1 MTPDQ
6 TTDAGK
12 MSANMRGILLMIA
25 ATMLLTTMSGLVRVV
40 AEDMHPFQVAFMRN
54 FFGLMLLMPILAR
67 QGLAP
72 LATQNMGLMAVR
84 GFFNAIAMLAYF
96 LALGM
101 MPLAELSAL
110 SFTVPL
116 FVAVLVVPF
125 LGERLGPRR
134 IASLIIGFSG
144 ALIILRP
151 GIEIVD
157 IGALYAIVSS
167 LSWAIA
173 VIVIKHLSKS
183 NSTVTITIYGMLFL
197 ALFTL
202 VPALFVWR
210 WPSPQEYLWLVGI
223 AGLGTVG
230 QLAFAQALKFADAS
244 LIMPFDFTKLIWASL
259 FGIVI
264 FSEVPTLWTLAGGAL
279 IFASASYVTYR
290 EGLHRGELAKKQKP
304 APAESGL

>member
-1 MTPDQ
+1 
-6 TTDAGK
+6 
-12 MSANMRGILLMIA
+12 MRGIFLMIA
-25 ATMLLTTMSGLVRVV
+25 ATMLLTTMSSIVRII

-54 FFGLMLLMPILAR
+54 FFGLILLLPILAR

-72 LATQNMGLMAVR
+72 LRTSNLGLMAVR
-84 GFFNAIAMLAYF
+84 GLFNAAAMLAYF
-96 LALGM
+96 VALGM

-116 FVAVLVVPF
+116 FVAILVVPF
-125 LGERLGPRR
+125 LGERLGFRR
-134 IASLIIGFSG
+134 IVSLIIGFCG

-157 IGALYAIVSS
+157 IGALYALGSS
-167 LSWAIA
+167 ASWAMA
-173 VIVIKHLSKS
+173 VIVIKQLSRT

-210 WPSPQEYLWLVGI
+210 WPSPEEVVWLVGI

-230 QLAFAQALKFADAS
+230 QLAFAQALKHADAS
-244 LIMPFDFTKLIWASL
+244 LVMPFDFTKLIWASL
-259 FGIVI
+259 FGIVV
-264 FSEVPTLWTLAGGAL
+264 FSEAPTIWTFAGGGL
-279 IFASASYVTYR
+279 IFAGASYVTYR
-290 EGLHRGELAKKQKP
+290 EGLAKKRS
-304 APAESGL
+304 APASEN

>member
-6 TTDAGK
+6 AASGGK
-12 MSANMRGILLMIA
+12 LSANMRGILLMIA
-25 ATMLLTTMSGLVRVV
+25 ATMLLTTMSSLVRVV

-54 FFGLMLLMPILAR
+54 FFGLVLLTPILTR
-67 QGLAP
+67 QGLEP
-72 LATQNMGLMAVR
+72 LATNNMGLMAVR

-116 FVAVLVVPF
+116 FVAILAAPF

-157 IGALYAIVSS
+157 IGALYAIGSS

-197 ALFTL
+197 ALFTM

-210 WPSPQEYLWLVGI
+210 WPDPREYVWLVGI
-223 AGLGTVG
+223 AGLGTLG
-230 QLAFAQALKFADAS
+230 QLAFAQALKNADAS

-264 FSEVPTLWTLAGGAL
+264 FSEVQTVWTFAGGAL

-290 EGLHRGELAKKQKP
+290 EGLAKKQKTAPSEP
-304 APAESGL
+304 AL